1 VPSNDTDRTARRE
14 RDRHADATLAA
25 DRAGRDRVRRRA
37 DSQHTP
43 SHGDPPRS
51 SHVPGTNV
59 KARP

>member
-1 VPSNDTDRTARRE
+1 MPSSDSDRRNTRE

-25 DRAGRDRVRRRA
+25 DREGRDRVRRRA

-43 SHGDPPRS
+43 SHGSPPRS
-51 SHVPGTNV
+51 SHTPGTNV